1 MRKAV
6 FFPGTGYTCR
16 ETLFLRLKS
25 LLEARGWTVVPL
37 EWSSIPFTPIETVE
51 EAGAIALGFAICSL
65 EGEDLDGCDEVLFV
79 SKSLGL
85 DGCDEVLFVSKS
97 LGCISA
103 LKYSDLMSIVAR
115 HVLLTPTPDALAL
128 ISSSTD
134 VACAVIGDTDP
145 LMKSADLVSYGR
157 NHGFPVMVVDGVGH
171 SLKTGDGESTDR
183 ITGEIVSFVIDS
195 LEACDLR
202 QWE

>member
-16 ETLFLRLKS
+16 EALFLRLQS

-79 SKSLGL
+79 SKSLG
-85 DGCDEVLFVSKS
+85 
-97 LGCISA
+97 CISA
-103 LKYSDLMSIVAR
+103 LKYSDLMSIAAR

-128 ISSSTD
+128 ISPSTD
-134 VACAVIGDTDP
+134 VECAVIGDTDP

>member
-6 FFPGTGYTCR
+6 FFPGTGYTCQ
-16 ETLFLRLKS
+16 EELFLRLRS
-25 LLEARGWTVVPL
+25 LLEARGWTIVPL

-65 EGEDLDGCDEVLFV
+65 EGE
-79 SKSLGL
+79 GL

-103 LKYSDLMSIVAR
+103 LKYSDLMSIAAR
-115 HVLLTPTPDALAL
+115 HVE
-128 ISSSTD
+128 
-134 VACAVIGDTDP
+134 CAVIGDTDP
-145 LMKSADLVSYGR
+145 LMRSADLVSYGR

>member
-16 ETLFLRLKS
+16 EALFLRLQS

-37 EWSSIPFTPIETVE
+37 EWSSIPFTPIEAVE

-79 SKSLGL
+79 SKSLG
-85 DGCDEVLFVSKS
+85 
-97 LGCISA
+97 CISA
-103 LKYSDLMSIVAR
+103 LKYSGLMGIAAR
-115 HVLLTPTPDALAL
+115 HVLLTPTPDALAR

-134 VACAVIGDTDP
+134 VACAVIGDTNP
-145 LMKSADLVSYGR
+145 LMKSDDLVSYGW

-171 SLKTGDGESTDR
+171 SLKTGDGESTGR